1 MERLRHYISM
11 IREIEQ
17 LDRRICAL
25 QAELDSMSPGSM
37 DVADTVTKG
46 KKGKKP
52 LGVVKIEGGQSYEKI
67 NRKKAELAGRIAL
80 WKALKAEAEAEVA
93 DVEKIIAQIEDPD
106 TRRMVGYYCLDGKP
120 NWDEVA
126 AEMGEG
132 WTAGACRIRVHRLLK
147 GVNHGKSNG

>member
-1 MERLRHYISM
+1 MERLRHYVSM

-52 LGVVKIEGGQSYEKI
+52 LGVVKIEGSQSYEKI

-80 WKALKAEAEAEVA
+80 WKALKEEAQEDVA
-93 DVEKIIAQIEDPD
+93 KISKIISEIEDPD
-106 TRRMVGYYCLDGKP
+106 TRRMIGYYCLDGHP

-126 AEMGEG
+126 AMMGEG
-132 WTAGACRIRVHRLLK
+132 WTGGACKMRYHRLMK
-147 GVNHGKSNG
+147 EVKDGI

>member
-1 MERLRHYISM
+1 MNRLRHYVSL

-17 LDRRICAL
+17 LDRRIISL
-25 QAELDSMSPGSM
+25 QAELDSMKPQTSYVS
-37 DVADTVTKG
+37 DTVTRG

-80 WKALKAEAEAEVA
+80 WKALKEEAQA
-93 DVEKIIAQIEDPD
+93 DVAEISKIISEIEDPD
-106 TRRMVGYYCLDGKP
+106 TRRMIGYYCLDGHP

-126 AEMGEG
+126 AMMGEG
-132 WTAGACRIRVHRLLK
+132 WTGGACKMRYSR
-147 GVNHGKSNG
+147 